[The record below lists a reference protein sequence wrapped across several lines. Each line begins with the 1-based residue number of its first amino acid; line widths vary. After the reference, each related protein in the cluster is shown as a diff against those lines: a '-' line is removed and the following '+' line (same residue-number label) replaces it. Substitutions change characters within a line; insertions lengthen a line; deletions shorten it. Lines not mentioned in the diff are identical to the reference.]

1 MTKES
6 EIKIPDIG
14 GANQV
19 DVIEILV
26 KEGDQIEVDTP
37 LITLESEKASMDI
50 PSPISGTVTQIL
62 VKVGDKVS
70 EGDLIVKA
78 KSDTTTNISS
88 SQEQKTE
95 PEKQNLQTRA
105 EEQSV
110 DTKATAS
117 TPSSK
122 DIEISIPD
130 IGGANDVDVIDI
142 LVKPGMEVEKDQA
155 LITLEGDKATMDIPS
170 PYAGKVIEMKIKLG
184 DKVSQG
190 TPILTLKT
198 LGKSETPEI
207 EKSQIKNI
215 SEQSIKEIEKPYE
228 ELKSEAIS
236 INNLEI
242 AESKSILISA
252 GPAVRRLAREFG
264 VDLSLVQGS
273 GRKSRITKE
282 DLQNY
287 IKVRLNEKTTSGGFS
302 LPSNPAIDF
311 SKFGSI
317 ETKPLNKIKKLTG
330 ANVHRSWIT
339 IPHVTQFDEADIT
352 DLEAFRKSESESTKN
367 QDYKL
372 TLLAFVCSV
381 VCKALH
387 AYPQFNASLDASG
400 ENLIYKKYYNIG
412 IAVDTPN
419 GLVVPVIKNV
429 DKLSVIDIAKEM
441 SRLSTKAREKGLT
454 PIDMSGGCFTIS
466 SLGGIGGTAF
476 TPIVNSPEVAILGLS
491 RSTIKPIYDNKEFKP
506 RLMLPIS
513 LSYDHRVIDGAE
525 AARFTRFLCDC
536 LGDIRRVL
544 L

>member
-95 PEKQNLQTRA
+95 LEKQNSQTRP

-117 TPSSK
+117 TPDSK

-190 TPILTLKT
+190 TPILSLKT
-198 LGKSETPEI
+198 SGKTETPEI

-228 ELKSEAIS
+228 ELKSEPIS

-441 SRLSTKAREKGLT
+441 SRL
-454 PIDMSGGCFTIS
+454 
-466 SLGGIGGTAF
+466 
-476 TPIVNSPEVAILGLS
+476 
-491 RSTIKPIYDNKEFKP
+491 
-506 RLMLPIS
+506 
-513 LSYDHRVIDGAE
+513 
-525 AARFTRFLCDC
+525 
-536 LGDIRRVL
+536 
-544 L
+544 